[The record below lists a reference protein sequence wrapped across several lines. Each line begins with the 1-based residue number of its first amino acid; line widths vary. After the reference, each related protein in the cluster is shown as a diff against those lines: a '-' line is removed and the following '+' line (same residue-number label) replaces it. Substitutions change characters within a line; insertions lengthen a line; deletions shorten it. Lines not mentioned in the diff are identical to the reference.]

1 MKTYSNKNK
10 KNVYKIF
17 SLNKISDGKKK
28 NCDSTAYI
36 CTISCRAKDVEIYV
50 TIERTG

>member
-1 MKTYSNKNK
+1 MEKR
-10 KNVYKIF
+10 KIAMAQ
-17 SLNKISDGKKK
+17 LIL
-28 NCDSTAYI
+28 I